1 MGLES
6 PSVSVKVPGKPTA
19 SRNFTWEIP
28 GPTNKQMTITV
39 SCSAVN
45 GGSVAQAKIVYTYE
59 LR

>member
-1 MGLES
+1 
-6 PSVSVKVPGKPTA
+6 VKVPGKPTA

>member
-1 MGLES
+1 
-6 PSVSVKVPGKPTA
+6 
-19 SRNFTWEIP
+19 
-28 GPTNKQMTITV
+28 MTITV